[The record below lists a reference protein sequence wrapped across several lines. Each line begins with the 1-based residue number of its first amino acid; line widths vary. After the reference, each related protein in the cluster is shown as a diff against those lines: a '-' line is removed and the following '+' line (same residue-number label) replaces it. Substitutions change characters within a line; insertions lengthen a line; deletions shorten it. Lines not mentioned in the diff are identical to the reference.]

1 MHLAHPRTPLS
12 KTLINQ
18 VLTHGSPEE
27 RRLIETH
34 GLALAGFL
42 DHPDIQLHSKRAH
55 LEMVLE
61 NRIALSFN
69 MITTPHSASWGL
81 IDQIGAWAP
90 SLRNLSETILRH
102 KLRSHVGIKIRPD
115 LVEYELYVYETQD
128 HLLSTKIFPEI
139 KTKPPG
145 LPGSVH
151 CYGYTSSE
159 TLSAYAITPIRD
171 AAGSE
176 ETDALQL
183 FCEGIRSTTLFN
195 SKRRPDGTWI
205 TNRLGI
211 ELIPF
216 PSHILNAVLAQLDLR
231 FSYLLYRGGTR
242 PYGIVGITGSR
253 QALRTNLI
261 PQPSNNF

>member
-1 MHLAHPRTPLS
+1 MHLAHSRTPLS
-12 KTLINQ
+12 KALIDQ
-18 VLTHGSPEE
+18 VLTYGSPEE

-34 GLALAGFL
+34 RTVLAEFL

-55 LEMVLE
+55 LEIVLE

-69 MITTPHSASWGL
+69 IITTTRSAPWGL
-81 IDQIGAWAP
+81 IDQIGIWAP

-102 KLRSHVGIKIRPD
+102 KLHSHVGIRIKPD
-115 LVEYELYVYETQD
+115 LVEYELYVYESPD
-128 HLLSTKIFPEI
+128 HLLSTTVFPEI
-139 KTKPPG
+139 KTKPAGIPG
-145 LPGSVH
+145 NVH

-159 TLSAYAITPIRD
+159 TLSAYTITPIRD

-183 FCEGIRSTTLFN
+183 PCEGIRSTTLFN

-205 TNRLGI
+205 TNRIGI

-242 PYGIVGITGSR
+242 PYGIVEITGSR
-253 QALRTNLI
+253 QALHTNLI
-261 PQPSNNF
+261 PQPTNNP